1 MISFEKYNLT
11 EDQSLPAEL
20 IFGKCILYYSFQLSS
35 ISIAYLFIFFFENVF
50 GSKPNI

>member
-20 IFGKCILYYSFQLSS
+20 NFGLCILYFSYHLLS
-35 ISIAYLFIFFFENVF
+35 ISSLFFF
-50 GSKPNI
+50 KNIFDGKLRI